1 MDIEKIPALLVQAN
15 TPAGRTMAR
24 TLAKASWDPF
34 PFNGCAAM
42 LSSLLHYAGVQI
54 QVTLGAGALAHL
66 LLVRRKWK
74 RIAVDQCKAGDVGV
88 CYDEG
93 GVPGSDHVYLVLSV
107 ETRKPGDVVMMIV
120 DNQSPDPHIRHS
132 AGMGKTATEYFLR
145 ATTGAV

>member
-1 MDIEKIPALLVQAN
+1 MDADKIATLLTQAN
-15 TPAGRTMAR
+15 TPTGRTQAR
-24 TLAKASWDPF
+24 TLAKASWPPF
-34 PFNGCAAM
+34 PSNGCAAM

-66 LLVRRKWK
+66 LHVKRLWK
-74 RIAVDQCKAGDVGV
+74 RVPVSDPRAGDVGV

-107 ETRKPGDVVMMIV
+107 ETRKVNDVVMTIV

-132 AGMGKTATEYFLR
+132 AGMGKTPTEYFLR
-145 ATTGAV
+145 ATKGV